1 MMMNMPGYRHSVVC
15 GRVSRYLGNF
25 VDENGLGTVGT
36 NDGGI
41 ITGHDPDTVRG
52 ADVAF
57 YSFSKMPRD
66 FQPKGYPTALPELV
80 FEVLSP
86 SDEWKEIHAK
96 VGEYL
101 TAGIQ
106 TVCVVDPETESVIA
120 YHADKRQTMFG
131 IDDTLTLDVL
141 PGFSVAVR
149 KLFHA

>member
-1 MMMNMPGYRHSVVC
+1 
-15 GRVSRYLGNF
+15 
-25 VDENGLGTVGT
+25 
-36 NDGGI
+36 
-41 ITGHDPDTVRG
+41 
-52 ADVAF
+52 
-57 YSFSKMPRD
+57 MPRD